1 MEKELTTQ
9 KPNYNFNKYG
19 YIAFV
24 MAGIAFLFLKEW
36 SNVIIFIGLAL
47 VFDPFIDTK
56 LPFPKRPLYGKIN
69 FCNWTCCGD
78 NEIFIKY

>member
-9 KPNYNFNKYG
+9 KTNYNFNKHG

-47 VFDPFIDTK
+47 VFDPFDTK
-56 LPFPKRPLYGKIN
+56 LPFPKRPLWQRLILIGHVAIVL
-69 FCNWTCCGD
+69 TALILD
-78 NEIFIKY
+78 IF